1 MKREGLE
8 KNIQTGVWTMKRQ
21 KFPWPYLWFLA
32 TLLWGALAVLEL
44 TEQHW
49 GYAAGYGLVAL
60 LSLIVGVVSV
70 RRDRRRRETFGPGR
84 KV

>member
-1 MKREGLE
+1 MK
-8 KNIQTGVWTMKRQ
+8 KH
-21 KFPWPYLWFLA
+21 KFPWPYLWFLV

-44 TEQHW
+44 TGQHR

-60 LSLIVGVVSV
+60 LSLIVGVVHV
-70 RRDRRRRETFGPGR
+70 RRDRRYRRASEPDR

>member
-8 KNIQTGVWTMKRQ
+8 KNIETGVWTMKKH
-21 KFPWPYLWFLA
+21 KFPWPYLWFLV

-44 TEQHW
+44 TGQHR

-70 RRDRRRRETFGPGR
+70 RRDRRRRETFGSDR

>member
-1 MKREGLE
+1 MK
-8 KNIQTGVWTMKRQ
+8 KH
-21 KFPWPYLWFLA
+21 KFPWPYLWFLV
-32 TLLWGALAVLEL
+32 TLLWGVLAVLEL

-70 RRDRRRRETFGPGR
+70 RRDRRRRETFGPDR

>member
-1 MKREGLE
+1 
-8 KNIQTGVWTMKRQ
+8 MKRQ
-21 KFPWPYLWFLA
+21 KFPWPYLWFLV

-44 TEQHW
+44 TGQHR

-60 LSLIVGVVSV
+60 LSLIVGVVHV
-70 RRDRRRRETFGPGR
+70 RRDRRRRETFGPDR